1 MIVHGS
7 DKYFRTPFSD
17 ENEIE
22 NVVKEYAEYLFGS
35 SILFLPKSKITT
47 LGGTGTI
54 PDGFVINVESEE
66 WFLVEAELSTHG
78 TWQHIAPQVSKQL
91 AATDSQTTRD
101 SLLKVCLE
109 MVKKEKAAADVF
121 ADLDIPQLEIH
132 GKLQAILSK
141 PPTIAIPIDGIPPD
155 LQSWVK
161 TLKFPVKIWLIEKY
175 QSLEG
180 RSVFY
185 SIPDENVPT
194 LTTQSSKGEPLSTLV
209 SSLSQ
214 PYQDVMQAGLIKE
227 GQIVLLDYGPRGKP
241 KKQWKG
247 TLRKDGV
254 EVDGKIMSLSAAA
267 VYCIQKSGSQR
278 QTANGWIM
286 WKTENGTYLNDFYNK
301 VFSLQA
307 KDENMKTVQ
316 QSSAADA
323 LPCAVER

>member
-1 MIVHGS
+1 MIVHAS
-7 DKYFRTPFSD
+7 DKYFRVPFSD
-17 ENEIE
+17 EKEIE
-22 NVVKEYAEYLFGS
+22 KVVKDYAEYLFGS

-54 PDGFVINVESEE
+54 PDGFVIDVESEE
-66 WFLVEAELSTHG
+66 WFMVEAELSNHG

-91 AATDSQTTRD
+91 TATDSQTTRD
-101 SLLKVCLE
+101 SLLKVCLD
-109 MVKKEKAAADVF
+109 MVRKEKAVAGVF
-121 ADLDIPQLEIH
+121 ADLNIPQLEIH

-141 PPTIAIPIDGIPPD
+141 PPTIAIPIDSIPPD

-175 QSLEG
+175 QSLDG
-180 RSVFY
+180 KSVFY

-194 LTTQSSKGEPLSTLV
+194 LTTQSAKGETLSTLA
-209 SSLSQ
+209 SRLSQ

-227 GQIVLLDYGPRGKP
+227 GQTVLLDYGPRGKQ
-241 KKQWKG
+241 KNQWKG

-267 VYCIQKSGSQR
+267 VYCIQKAGSQR
-278 QTANGWIM
+278 ETANGWIM

-301 VFSLQA
+301 VFSSQT
-307 KDENMKTVQ
+307 KTTV
-316 QSSAADA
+316 
-323 LPCAVER
+323 

>member
-1 MIVHGS
+1 MIVQGS

-17 ENEIE
+17 ESEIE
-22 NVVKEYAEYLFGS
+22 NVVKDYAEYLFGS

-91 AATDSQTTRD
+91 AATDSQSTRD

-121 ADLDIPQLEIH
+121 ADLDIAQIEIH
-132 GKLQAILSK
+132 GKLQAIISK

-161 TLKFPVKIWLIEKY
+161 TLMFPVKIWLIEKY
-175 QSLEG
+175 QSLDG
-180 RSVFY
+180 QSVFY
-185 SIPDENVPT
+185 SIPDENIPT
-194 LTTQSSKGEPLSTLV
+194 LTMQSTIGAPLSTLMNR
-209 SSLSQ
+209 LSQ
-214 PYQDVMQAGLIKE
+214 PYQEVMQAGLIGE
-227 GQIVLLDYGPRGKP
+227 GQTVLLDYGPRGKP

-278 QTANGWIM
+278 GTANGWIM
-286 WKTENGTYLNDFYNK
+286 WKTEDGKYLNDFYNK
-301 VFSLQA
+301 VFSSQA
-307 KDENMKTVQ
+307 NDEVTITV
-316 QSSAADA
+316 
-323 LPCAVER
+323 